1 MKMKKISLILAMAVL
16 SAAAFAQTTE
26 EEYAARYL
34 RQANKVGEAGVGVET
49 IIDRW
54 EEAFPESIDAK
65 VARVNYYIAKSKTT
79 TMAAKPGL
87 QRYLGNKPLLTLKD
101 SLGVDVNYFEEPVF
115 NDEYFSQA
123 LTLIDECMAA
133 SPDEAR
139 YRFVKI
145 NALREYEKEDP
156 TLAEAEMNKLIDAR
170 SSGLKFD
177 GKPIPEDELVDI
189 IQEFCGSFYTIGSP
203 AAYEAFLRLSQ
214 KMNKLYPKRTEF
226 IDNIG
231 SYYLVAAENPKKA
244 LSYYKKALKLNPE
257 DVVAI
262 RNSKLATRKLQGK

>member
-1 MKMKKISLILAMAVL
+1 MAAL
-16 SAAAFAQTTE
+16 SIAAFAQTTA
-26 EEYAARYL
+26 EEYAAKYL
-34 RQANKVGEAGVGVET
+34 RQINKVGEAGVGVET

-54 EEAFPESIDAK
+54 EEAFPESVDAK

-79 TMAAKPGL
+79 TMVPKPGR

-101 SLGVDVNYFEEPVF
+101 SLGVDVNYFEETVY
-115 NDEYFSQA
+115 NDEFFSQA
-123 LTLIDECMAA
+123 LTLIDECMAN
-133 SPDEAR
+133 SPDEVR

-145 NALREYEKEDP
+145 NVLRDYEKEDP
-156 TLAEAEMNKLIDAR
+156 TLAEAELVKLIDAR
-170 SSGLKFD
+170 ASGLKFD
-177 GKPIPEDELVDI
+177 GQPIAEDEIVDV
-189 IQEFCGSFYTIGSP
+189 IQEFCGSFYSVGSP

-214 KMNKLYPKRTEF
+214 KMNKLYPKRTDF

-257 DVVAI
+257 DIVAL
-262 RNSKLATRKLQGK
+262 RNSKLATRKLQQK